1 MHSIMASSP
10 HVPHSRRTFLQHTGA
25 GFGGL
30 ALAGLLQQDRLLAAG
45 ADLRTRS
52 PHFPPRAKSVI
63 QLFQNGGPSQMD
75 LFDPKPVL
83 DKHAGQPHPDKI
95 DTFQLNNKNILL
107 GTPFK
112 FHRHGQC
119 GMELSEVL
127 PYLGGVAD
135 DLCLIRSMHTVH
147 NNHVEAI
154 HMMQSCREPPGFP
167 AQGSWIT
174 YALGSENQNLPGYI
188 VLRDPSGYSTSGK
201 LVWDSGWL
209 PATYEGTEFSAAG
222 DAVHHL
228 NPPPNVTPQTRRR
241 SLDLLRRLNAEQ
253 LRQNQRRN
261 ELEVRIQN
269 YELAARMQLEAT
281 QVLDV
286 SGETAATRR
295 LYGLDHKITENYGK
309 RCLLARRLV
318 EAGVRFV
325 QVFPPMPNY
334 QPWDT
339 HDATETQLREIC
351 PNTDQPGAALITD
364 LKQRGLLDDV
374 IVLWTGEFGRL
385 PITEN
390 ASGRDHNRHAFSLFL
405 AGGGFKGG
413 YVHGATDPF
422 GYAATEDRVSVPD
435 LHATI
440 LHQLGLDHS
449 ELTFQHNGRSES
461 LTDHLVT
468 GAEVVPQLLT

>member
-1 MHSIMASSP
+1 MASSP

-52 PHFPPRAKSVI
+52 PHFPPRAKAVI

-281 QVLDV
+281 QVLDM

-440 LHQLGLDHS
+440 LHQLGLNHS
-449 ELTFQHNGRSES
+449 ELAFQHNGRSES

>member
-1 MHSIMASSP
+1 MASPP

-52 PHFPPRAKSVI
+52 PHFPPRAKAVI

-75 LFDPKPVL
+75 LFDPKPAL

-119 GMELSEVL
+119 GMELSEML
-127 PYLGGVAD
+127 PHLGGVAD

-228 NPPPNVTPQTRRR
+228 NPPANVTPQTRRR

-339 HDATETQLREIC
+339 HDATETQLKEIC
-351 PNTDQPGAALITD
+351 PNTDQPSAALITD

-435 LHATI
+435 LHATM
-440 LHQLGLDHS
+440 LHQLGLEHS

-468 GAEVVPQLLT
+468 GAEVVPKLLT

>member
-1 MHSIMASSP
+1 MRSIMASSP

-52 PHFPPRAKSVI
+52 PHFPPRAKAVI

-127 PYLGGVAD
+127 PYLGGVVD
-135 DLCLIRSMHTVH
+135 NLCLIRSMHTVH

>member
-1 MHSIMASSP
+1 MASSP

-52 PHFPPRAKSVI
+52 PHFPPRAKAVI

-127 PYLGGVAD
+127 PYLGGVVD
-135 DLCLIRSMHTVH
+135 NLCLIRSMHTVH

-228 NPPPNVTPQTRRR
+228 NPPPNVTPRTRRR